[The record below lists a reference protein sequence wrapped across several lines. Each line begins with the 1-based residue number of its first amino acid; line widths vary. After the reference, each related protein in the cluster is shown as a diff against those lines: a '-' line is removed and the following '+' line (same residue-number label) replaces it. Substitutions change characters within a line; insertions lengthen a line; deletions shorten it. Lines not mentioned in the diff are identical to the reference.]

1 MQKIHS
7 VEVYIELNS
16 HFGEELSL
24 LRKIINATYLEE
36 KVKWNMPTYCL
47 NGKNVLGIGA
57 FKEHFCL
64 WFHNGVFLKDKSNLL
79 INAQENKTKAKM
91 FFKTKALRQ
100 MRFKSNEEINET
112 VVLAYVKEA
121 IENQRLGKEIK
132 PKRKTKTVTIPVE
145 LSFVLKA
152 NKELNISFKALTPGK
167 QRDYCEY
174 VSEAK
179 REATKQSRLE
189 KIIPMIIAGVG
200 LNDKYRNC

>member
-7 VEVYIELNS
+7 VEEYIELNS

-24 LRKIINATYLEE
+24 LRKIVNATDLEE

-57 FKEHFCL
+57 FKEHLCL

-79 INAQENKTKAKM
+79 INAQEN
-91 FFKTKALRQ
+91 KTKALRQ

-200 LNDKYRNC
+200 LNDKYKNC